1 GRREMYIASKEISAI
16 LGLAAARAERGQ
28 ATSLF
33 AEGPPGS
40 GKTALAKELAAR
52 IGGRVIYY
60 SCAPDRERDLLYA
73 VDVDGVLRRERGWLP
88 GPVWE
93 AFEASQRGERVVV
106 LVDEIDKASPGF
118 DAFLLR
124 LLEEWSFA
132 A

>member
-1 GRREMYIASKEISAI
+1 PDTDCRSCLVDGRGGGALPRHSVVTSVQERLVQHGRREMYIASKEISAI

-40 GKTALAKELAAR
+40 GKTALAEERAAR

-88 GPVWE
+88 
-93 AFEASQRGERVVV
+93 
-106 LVDEIDKASPGF
+106 
-118 DAFLLR
+118 
-124 LLEEWSFA
+124 
-132 A
+132 